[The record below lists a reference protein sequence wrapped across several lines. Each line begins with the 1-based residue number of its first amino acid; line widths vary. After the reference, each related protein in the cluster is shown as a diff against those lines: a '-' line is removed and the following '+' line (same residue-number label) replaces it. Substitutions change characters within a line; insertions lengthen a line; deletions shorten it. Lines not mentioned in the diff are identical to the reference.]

1 MKTTLDVF
9 YKVSE
14 HLLTQNE
21 QALDA
26 DGECVY
32 RSETGLKCA
41 VGCLIKDEFYSESLE
56 YLSAVG
62 CNSGEWITPIKN
74 ALELSGVPITEDVK
88 DLVEQLQTLHDKT
101 SPEFWEEEL
110 AEVKIDFLGGEV

>member
-9 YKVSE
+9 NKVSE
-14 HLLTQNE
+14 HLLRQNE
-21 QALDA
+21 QALDE
-26 DGECVY
+26 DGECAY

-41 VGCLIKDEFYSESLE
+41 VGCLIKDEFYSEDFEGL
-56 YLSAVG
+56 YAVG

-88 DLVEQLQTLHDKT
+88 DLVEQLQLLHDRT
-101 SPEFWEEEL
+101 LPEVWEEEL
-110 AEVKIDFLGGEV
+110 EKLKLTFFRGAV